1 MKLEGKVAIVT
12 GSTKGIGKGIATEFF
27 KEGAKVVISSRKE
40 AEAKAFAAEL
50 DPTGE
55 KAIGIRCDVTSVDDI
70 KALIAGT
77 VEKFGK
83 IDILVN
89 NAGYHNSKGIEDN
102 MSDEEFDFILKTNLY
117 SMYYCVKY
125 ALPYLKETKG
135 NIISTS
141 SMVAKNGQAH
151 SCAYTTSKAGQLG
164 MTKNLAMDLAKYGIR
179 VNVICPG
186 WIESPLVDEWF
197 EAQEDPE
204 ASRNYV
210 YTSHPLGRIGT
221 PTDCGRACVFLAS
234 DADAGFLTGV
244 EIDVEGAITFGY

>member
-1 MKLEGKVAIVT
+1 MKLLGKVAIVT
-12 GSTKGIGKGIATEFF
+12 GSTKGIGKGIAEEFV

-40 AEAKAFAAEL
+40 NEAKAVALEL

-55 KAIGIRCDVTSVDDI
+55 NTIGIRCDVSVIEDV
-70 KALIAGT
+70 KNLVAKT
-77 VEKFGK
+77 VERFGK

-89 NAGYHNSKGIEDN
+89 NAGYHNSKGIEDD
-102 MSDEEFDFILKTNLY
+102 MDEDEFDFIIRTNLH
-117 SMYYCVKY
+117 SMYYCTKY

-151 SCAYTTSKAGQLG
+151 SCAYTASKGGQLG

-197 EAQEDPE
+197 EAQEDP
-204 ASRNYV
+204 AAARDYV
-210 YTSHPLGRIGT
+210 YNNHPLGRIGT

-234 DADAGFLTGV
+234 DEDAGFLTGV
-244 EIDVEGAITFGY
+244 ELDIEGAITFGY